1 MARDN
6 HGSSVG
12 TYILIALVLGVITY
26 IEFAIVEYPQA
37 WLGSTMT
44 LVVLAALSVLKFIL
58 VVMFFMH
65 LKGDDRMYSGFF
77 SSGMVIALATF
88 IAMTAMFI
96 LPRAMSYGEARER
109 AESLEGHAA
118 HGEAHVPEDVAALI
132 ETDGASRAAAE
143 RADTPAPVDRSV
155 PIEAPRADGDGS
167 NYEVAGE
174 APGAGEVAGAD
185 AAEEDQQPE
194 TEAPGLQAGPEAV
207 EAEESAGEV
216 AQAAD
221 WDRDMGAQVYTANCV
236 GCHQGGGQGIPGAF
250 PPLAGHAAEVYAAG
264 GRDYLVQV
272 LLFGLQGPIQVEGA
286 NYNGLMPAWA
296 HLSDEQVAN
305 VLNHVVVEF
314 GDEPADFAPYT
325 AADVASH
332 RGDGLSAPAV
342 HDVRDQLGL
351 N

>member
-65 LKGDDRMYSGFF
+65 LKDDDRMYSGFF

-88 IAMTAMFI
+88 IAMTALFI
-96 LPRAMSYGEARER
+96 LPRTMGYSEARAR
-109 AESLEGHAA
+109 AESLEGHASA
-118 HGEAHVPEDVAALI
+118 HGEAHVPEEVAALI
-132 ETDGASRAAAE
+132 ESDGASRPAAE

-155 PIEAPRADGDGS
+155 PIEAPRADDGEPD
-167 NYEVAGE
+167 YEVLGLADE
-174 APGAGEVAGAD
+174 APAAPAPQAQAAP
-185 AAEEDQQPE
+185 AAEE
-194 TEAPGLQAGPEAV
+194 EAAPAAGE
-207 EAEESAGEV
+207 EV

-221 WDRDMGAQVYTANCV
+221 WDRTLGSQTYSSTCS
-236 GCHQGGGQGIPGAF
+236 GCHQANGQGLPGVF

-272 LLFGLQGPIQVEGA
+272 VLFGLMGQIQVQGA
-286 NYNGLMPAWA
+286 TYNGAMPGWSS
-296 HLSDEQVAN
+296 LNDEQVAA
-305 VLNHVVVEF
+305 VLNHVVAGF
-314 GDEPADFAPYT
+314 GEEPAGFVPYT
-325 AADVASH
+325 AADVAGH
-332 RGDGLSAPAV
+332 RGDGLSPDAV
-342 HDVRDQLGL
+342 RGVRDQLGL